1 MSLPITT
8 SCSCLGREVSVPRP
22 WELTGSSVTLVRCH
36 APATA
41 SSFCATRA
49 KGPDELSLQPGEAE
63 NLCCPC
69 FLEQEQRDEG
79 TE

>member
-8 SCSCLGREVSVPRP
+8 SCSCLGREVSVPHS
-22 WELTGSSVTLVRCH
+22 WELMGCCVTLVWCH
-36 APATA
+36 TPPIA
-41 SSFCATRA
+41 SSFCATHA

-69 FLEQEQRDEG
+69 FPEQEQRDEG